1 MCSYIGVKVSKLEF
15 IKLKQLEKKIG
26 VIATLK
32 TLQSGFEYAD
42 WAIIKANQAKTDIE
56 IELAHWEF
64 IPTWVKTETALNAA
78 RKQGIPWLNATAE
91 KLLSSK
97 MFSNAARQGRCL
109 IPISHFYEWR
119 HFKHVGGKK
128 PVTYPYIISVKNVEV
143 FYVAGIYQPYI
154 NSETGE
160 LKNGFA
166 IITTAANEL
175 MAQIHNT
182 KKRMPTI
189 LPEDLAHAWLF
200 NTLNEKEIFEIAS
213 FKIPT
218 TTMQAY
224 TISKNF
230 RNLDNP
236 IAAFLYEDLPPLF

>member
-109 IPISHFYEWR
+109 IPMSHFYEWR

-236 IAAFLYEDLPPLF
+236 IAAFLYEDLLPLF

>member
-236 IAAFLYEDLPPLF
+236 IAAFLYEDLLPLF